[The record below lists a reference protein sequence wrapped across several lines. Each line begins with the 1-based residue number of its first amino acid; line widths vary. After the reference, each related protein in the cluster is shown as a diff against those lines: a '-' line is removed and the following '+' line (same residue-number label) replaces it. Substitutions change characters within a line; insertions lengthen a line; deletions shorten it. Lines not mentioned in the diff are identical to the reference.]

1 MRIEQTVTNLT
12 QNKDYFNTILLKQ
25 FKKELEDTNDVMKD
39 TTINL
44 ETFGSVVKLTVKYKF
59 DNPYYNDTETVKEEY
74 LICEIGEEENDDVK
88 LAKALRIIY
97 ERFAEQVVN
106 NVLIE
111 N

>member
-1 MRIEQTVTNLT
+1 MRIEQTITNLI
-12 QNKDYFNTILLKQ
+12 NKGKYFRSLSLNQ
-25 FKKELEDTNDVMKD
+25 FKEELEDINDGTRDV
-39 TTINL
+39 TINL

-59 DNPYYNDTETVKEEY
+59 DNSYNETKIVKEEY

-106 NVLIE
+106 NILIE